1 MSVLPRLDGLDVDGR
16 TALLRLDL
24 NLPRDDNGGVADST
38 RLERA
43 LPALRNLSGRGART
57 VVLTH
62 VGRPEGRDEALSAG
76 FLAAPLAAA
85 LQADIAFAAD
95 CVGDGPERLARSLPP
110 GGVALFENLR
120 FHPGETADDATF
132 AAALARSGE
141 VYVNEAFSVSHRA
154 HASIVGLPRLL
165 PAAAGPA
172 LAAEID
178 ALESALGAPERP
190 LMAIVGG
197 AKVSTKLRLLDNLA
211 ARADVLAIGG
221 AMANTFLAARGVA
234 VGASL
239 HEPGMLDAA
248 RRLLAGA
255 ETEGCEILLPV
266 DAAVAR
272 APGEAPSFVG
282 VDDIAADARILD
294 LGPDT
299 ADLIGNRLPA
309 CRTLL
314 WNGPLG
320 LFETPP
326 FDRSTVM
333 VARTAAAM
341 TRAGALVSVAGGGDT
356 AAALAHAGAESG
368 FTYVSTAGGAFL
380 EWLEGKTL
388 PGIAALG
395 GGRGE
400 RD

>member
-1 MSVLPRLDGLDVDGR
+1 MSALPRLEDVDVDGR
-16 TALLRLDL
+16 RALLRLDL
-24 NLPRDDNGGVADST
+24 NLPVDGDGGVADAT

-43 LPALRNLSGRGART
+43 LPALRDLSARGART

-62 VGRPEGRDEALSAG
+62 VGRPKGRDEAFSAS

-85 LQADIAFAAD
+85 LQADVAFAAD
-95 CVGDGPERLARSLPP
+95 CVGEGPERLAGSLRP

-120 FHPGETADDATF
+120 FHPGETADDPAF

-141 VYVNEAFSVSHRA
+141 LYVNDAFSVSHRA
-154 HASIVGLPRLL
+154 HASVVGLPRLL
-165 PAAAGPA
+165 PAVAGPA

-178 ALESALGAPERP
+178 ALESVLGAPERP
-190 LMAIVGG
+190 SMAIVGG
-197 AKVSTKLRLLDNLA
+197 AKVSTKLELLGNLA
-211 ARADVLAIGG
+211 ARVDALAIGG

-239 HEPGMLDAA
+239 CETGMLDAA
-248 RRLLAGA
+248 RRLLDRAA
-255 ETEGCEILLPV
+255 AEGCEVLLPV

-272 APGEAPSFVG
+272 GPGDEPSFVG
-282 VDDIAADARILD
+282 IDEVADDARILD

-299 ADLIGNRLPA
+299 ADLIGNRIPA

-341 TRAGALVSVAGGGDT
+341 TRAGALTSVAGGGDT
-356 AAALAHAGAESG
+356 AAALAHAGAADG

-388 PGIAALG
+388 PGVAALEA
-395 GGRGE
+395 GRG
-400 RD
+400 DG